1 MKTTHTSRPVL
12 GGILATLVA
21 STALA
26 QSDYSTA
33 VQALNPV
40 AYWRLNETAAAPA
53 QNKVVNASTLGSVLD
68 GLVISNAEKGQPGIV
83 NNGLRLNNPG
93 VVVAYCGSKIDV
105 PFNPALNKRGPFS
118 IELWLKPNEL
128 GSDANGM
135 AVMSSIS
142 GDFAASNRSG
152 YLIYVNNAGRI
163 QFRMGNTAGYV
174 GNTDNGSKPALNVVK
189 GQWSHVVCVYDGAQT
204 YVYINGEVGGTKVLT
219 AAEINAIAPNFQ
231 MPFRLGGTGFNGSI
245 TDYPA
250 SSAGGVSGNRGFDG
264 WVDEVAH
271 YSYGLTADQVKAHF
285 TAASANPTG
294 YKTLILSDNPTGY
307 WPLDDAAV
315 TPPDPATLPTV
326 KNSGSAGA
334 EADGLVE
341 WGGLTGQAGPG
352 YAGLGADNKALDLD
366 GANGYVS
373 VGTSAGLDIKGDITL
388 AAWIKPTA
396 KNFYRDIIAR
406 GWDGKNAEV
415 FLRLSRSDANAGYGN
430 TNNYE
435 IGVTDG
441 ANYYDSVVVPMPQGD
456 LGNWVFLAGTYGNGK
471 WTLYRNGQEIGSLE
485 SANGAIVTENGWAI
499 GAQADAVTGG
509 AFEVIGGL
517 STYFQGGIDEP
528 AIWNR
533 ALTSAEVLQL
543 YLAAKVSP
551 VITRSISSPTGY
563 LGAVWPTLYKGDSI
577 TLNVVADGTE
587 PLTYSWSVDGK
598 PLSETG
604 PSLKLTDLQAGTP
617 TYSVTVTNP
626 NGSTTDSVKLDIK
639 VAKPIVTKQPL
650 SVARFDGGSFT
661 LSVETGGTKPQTYQW
676 QLNGVNIEGATTATY
691 TTTATVANNGASYTC
706 VASNE
711 AGSAPSAAAVLT
723 VLAAPKQYPAA
734 VIASSPIAYWRL
746 NETAGTT
753 AYDYAGYNNGV
764 YSKVTLGQ
772 EGYSPLDG
780 DRAALFSG
788 ENSYVGQLSGTAIN
802 FQGTNVSF
810 TIECWAKAPEGLADE
825 TSLVAKGT
833 GADGTTANEQ
843 FALDVVNGKYRLMT
857 RGNNNSVYSAE
868 AEVGPNGTWQH
879 IVGVYDQTVS
889 EAPQIRIY
897 VDGQL
902 SGSGSG
908 RPAENGGL
916 RASTSPVSI
925 GSKRLGNSPAYNA
938 TFNGLIDEVAI
949 YGTALTEETI
959 LAHYASIYGNNTAP
973 KISIQPTSVTNYTT
987 LNATLAVN
995 AYGSIPLAYQW
1006 QKNGVDIA
1014 GATSA
1019 RYTITGLTPAD
1030 AANYTVKVSN
1040 GAGAVTS
1047 DTARLLVLP
1056 APSTPPNI
1064 PGLVLHLPFDGSL
1077 IDATGRGNNGTAI
1090 RQTSTSSN
1098 ITVAGFLD
1106 GKIGLSL
1113 DYKSDFGEPS
1123 PTAGVTTTTNTTYVT
1138 LGVRP
1143 DLQFGSNVNFTIA
1156 FWIKLPQDYI
1166 GGDLPFFC
1174 TAQNANFNPGIS
1186 LAPAYGYG
1194 IGSGSEPDPAPV
1206 NYGGWA
1212 VTLFDKNSAG
1222 AGYYGEVSSI
1232 NDGGWHHLAYV
1243 FDRKSQVAVY
1253 LDGSLAK
1260 AFKQS
1265 GTSTAAAQDIDT
1277 GLPATIGQDPSGL
1290 YQESGAGNIDDLGIW
1305 RRALTPLE
1313 VGAIFTAGM
1322 NKVSFVGTAVDPTIT
1337 INGSVITYD
1346 GGVLQ
1351 ESATLAGPY
1360 GDIPGAASPYTV
1372 PADTGAKFYRVK
1384 Q

>member
-12 GGILATLVA
+12 GGIVATLLA
-21 STALA
+21 STAVA
-26 QSDYSTA
+26 QDYATA

-40 AYWRLNETAAAPA
+40 AYWRLNETTAAPA
-53 QNKVVNASTLGSVLD
+53 QNKVVNASTLGSILD
-68 GLVISNAEKGQPGIV
+68 GLVIADAEKGQPGIV

-93 VVVAYCGSKIDV
+93 VVVGYCGSKIDV
-105 PFNPALNKRGPFS
+105 PFNPALNKRGAFTV
-118 IELWLKPNEL
+118 ELWLKPNDL

-135 AVMSSIS
+135 AVLSSIS

-152 YLIYVNNAGRI
+152 YLIYVNNGGRVE
-163 QFRMGNTAGYV
+163 FRLGNTSGYV
-174 GNTDNGSKPALNVVK
+174 GTINNGAKPALNVVK

-204 YVYINGEVGGTKVLT
+204 IVYINGEVGGAKVLS

-245 TDYPA
+245 TDYPV

-285 TAASANPTG
+285 TGATSNAAG
-294 YKTLILSDNPTGY
+294 YKALVLADNPTGY

-315 TPPDPATLPTV
+315 TPPDAATLPVV

-334 EADGLVE
+334 EADGILE

-352 YAGLGADNKALDLD
+352 YSGLGADNKAVDLD

-373 VGTSAGLDIKGDITL
+373 IGTSAALDITGEVSM
-388 AAWIKPTA
+388 AAWVKPTA
-396 KNFYRDIIAR
+396 KNFYRNIIAR

-485 SANGAIVTENGWAI
+485 SANGAIITENGWVI

-509 AFEVIGGL
+509 AYEVVGGL

-543 YLAAKVSP
+543 YEAAKVSP
-551 VITRSISSPTGY
+551 VVTRSISSPTGF
-563 LGAVWPTLYKGDSI
+563 LGATWPTLFKGDSI
-577 TLNVVADGTE
+577 TLNVVADGTA
-587 PLTYSWSVDGK
+587 PLSYAWSVDGK
-598 PLSETG
+598 PLGETG
-604 PSLKLTDLQAGTP
+604 TSLQLTDLQPGTP
-617 TYSVTVTNP
+617 TYSVTITNP
-626 NGSTTDSVKLDIK
+626 NGSVTDSVKLNIE
-639 VAKPIVTKQPL
+639 VAKPIFTKQPTSL
-650 SVARFDGGSFT
+650 ARFEGGSFT

-676 QLNGVNIEGATTATY
+676 QLNGKDIPGATAASF
-691 TTTATVANNGASYTC
+691 TTTASVANDGGSYVC

-711 AGSAPSAAAVLT
+711 AGPVSSAAAVLK
-723 VLAAPKQYPAA
+723 VLAAPKAYPAA
-734 VIASSPIAYWRL
+734 VIASSPMAYWRL

-753 AYDYAGYNNGV
+753 AYDYAGYQNGF
-764 YSKVTLGQ
+764 YSKVTLDQ

-780 DRAALFSG
+780 DRAVLFSG
-788 ENSYVGQLSGTAIN
+788 EGSYVGQISGTAIN

-810 TIECWAKAPEGLADE
+810 TIECWAKGPEGLADE

-843 FALDVVNGKYRLMT
+843 FALDIVNGKYRMMT
-857 RGNNNSVYSAE
+857 RGNNNSVYAAE
-868 AEVGPNGTWQH
+868 AEVGPNGAWQH
-879 IVGVYDQTVS
+879 IVGVYDQS
-889 EAPQIRIY
+889 QPEAPQIRIY
-897 VDGQL
+897 VDGVL
-902 SGSGSG
+902 SGSGAG

-949 YGTALTEETI
+949 YDSALTEEAI

-973 KISIQPTSVTNYTT
+973 KISIQPVSITNYTT
-987 LNATLAVN
+987 LNATLSVN
-995 AYGSIPLAYQW
+995 AYGSIPLTYQW
-1006 QKNGVDIA
+1006 QKNGADIP
-1014 GATSA
+1014 GATASK
-1019 RYTITGLTPAD
+1019 YSITGLSAAD

-1040 GAGAVTS
+1040 GAGSVTS
-1047 DTARLLVLP
+1047 DTAKILVLQ
-1056 APSTPPNI
+1056 APSTPPTI

-1077 IDATGRGNNGTAI
+1077 VDATGRGNNGTAI

-1098 ITVAGFLD
+1098 VTVAGFLD
-1106 GKIGLSL
+1106 GKIGLAL
-1113 DYKSDFGEPS
+1113 DYKSDFGEPT
-1123 PTAGVTTTTNTTYVT
+1123 PTAGETTTTNTLYVT

-1143 DLQFGSNVNFTIA
+1143 DLQFSSNVNFTIA

-1174 TAQNANFNPGIS
+1174 TAKNANFNPGIS
-1186 LAPAYGYG
+1186 IAPAYGYG
-1194 IGSGSEPDPAPV
+1194 NGSGSEPDPAPV
-1206 NYGGWA
+1206 NYGGWS
-1212 VTLFDKNSAG
+1212 VTLFDTDSEG

-1232 NDGGWHHLAYV
+1232 NDGGWHHLTYV

-1260 AFKQS
+1260 GYKQS
-1265 GTSTAAAQDIDT
+1265 GTTTAAAQNIDT
-1277 GLPATIGQDPSGL
+1277 GLPATIGQDPTGL
-1290 YQESGAGNIDDLGIW
+1290 YQETGSGNIDDLGIW

-1313 VGAIFTAGM
+1313 VGAIYTAGM
-1322 NKVSFVGTAVDPTIT
+1322 NRVSFVGTAVDPTIT
-1337 INGSVITYD
+1337 INNSVITYD

-1351 ESATLAGPY
+1351 GADTLAGPY

-1372 PADTGAKFYRVK
+1372 PPGTSAKFFRVK